1 MRSQARTSPTAP
13 TGASGGRSRAA
24 AERRVQPGRLHGQVL
39 DAESGEPVRDAAV
52 TLAETSGAPARA
64 RCAAADEHGR
74 FTIPV
79 PRAADALLVVGA
91 PSYVPEVLG
100 APSRPAPLVVRLSR
114 AGAISGRLAGA
125 GGVPAAG
132 VRVVAVS
139 RAAMDVRDGMT
150 DGAGRFSLDG
160 LRPGRYLVTAFAGGG
175 PAAPRGVAAAFAD
188 VRAGAVTPV
197 ALRAHVSCPPV
208 A

>member
-1 MRSQARTSPTAP
+1 MRSQARTSPTMPTSAP
-13 TGASGGRSRAA
+13 TGRRA
-24 AERRVQPGRLHGQVL
+24 QPGRLHGQVL
-39 DAESGEPVRDAAV
+39 DAESGAPVRGAAV
-52 TLAETSGAPARA
+52 TLAETTGAPARA
-64 RCAAADEHGR
+64 RCVAADEHGR
-74 FTIPV
+74 FTIPL
-79 PRAADALLVVGA
+79 PRGADALLVVDA

-100 APSRPAPLVVRLSR
+100 APTRLAPLVVRLAR

-139 RAAMDVRDGMT
+139 RAAMDVRDGTT

-160 LRPGRYLVTAFAGGG
+160 LRPGRYLVTAMAGGG
-175 PAAPRGVAAAFAD
+175 PAPHGIAAAFAD
-188 VRAGAVTPV
+188 VRAGATTQV
-197 ALRAHVSCPPV
+197 ALRAHVSGAPV